1 MYRQI
6 IIVITVIAAMA
17 YNVEAKSKVKKK
29 SKKELKRIKKAS
41 SVGFNSRYDLKF

>member
-29 SKKELKRIKKAS
+29 SKKELRQIKEAS
-41 SVGFNSRYDLKF
+41 YVGYNSRYDLRF